1 MPGLP
6 DPGHSYA
13 IAKNE
18 ARIGWRKFRGKSTIQ
33 ALAAGVAVLFG
44 LVFTAG
50 AGFLGYIV
58 GQDVVDDPSSVLE
71 VASVAPASIAVFTL
85 FLTAYLTVIQFGD
98 IDARDGYLTT
108 LPARDVVGGL
118 LVAGYLRIGGMFSA
132 PLLVA
137 CAGFAAGAGEP
148 LVFPLAAVGLF
159 VLTLVSYLV
168 GFPLGAGVAYL
179 LGQSTTVERFK
190 PLLGLAAFVA
200 YFGLIL
206 TNTLDE
212 AVEPLVSVFQLSP
225 VAWFADLA
233 LLPAIPEASALQA
246 VAVLAG
252 SPVVGVLGVLAS
264 VRISER
270 RWYDDGVDA
279 EAKEAESASGG
290 RLDAV
295 LGRRT
300 AWVAR
305 KSWLRARRAPIKLLF
320 VAYPLFVLV
329 SPVQRSVEAGY
340 VTATLP
346 ATVALYGAWLTGA
359 LFTLNP
365 LGDEGAVLPVTT
377 ITGVSGREFVG
388 GLVAASSLVG
398 LPLTL
403 VVTTVLAV
411 LSPLPPLAVVC
422 TVVAAAVLPP
432 LAATVAAGVGTEFPK
447 YETTNVTRSREAV
460 IPSMWAFAGYTLVF
474 LVTAGFATG
483 VQAPFVAEPLADAL
497 GVSTAVVRVGSLTT
511 GVVLAGLAAGLGAR
525 RAVQT
530 FDEYTTDGQR

>member
-6 DPGHSYA
+6 DPSHSYA
-13 IAKNE
+13 IARNE
-18 ARIGWRKFRGKSTIQ
+18 VRVGWRKFRGKTTIQ

-44 LVFTAG
+44 LAFTAAATYG
-50 AGFLGYIV
+50 GYVAGQGV
-58 GQDVVDDPSSVLE
+58 ADDPSGVLDT
-71 VASVAPASIAVFTL
+71 ASLAPASIAVFVL
-85 FLTAYLTVIQFGD
+85 FMTAYLSAIQLGD

-118 LVAGYLRIGGMFSA
+118 LVAGYLRIGGMFSV

-137 CAGFAAGAGEP
+137 CAGFAAGSGTP
-148 LVFPLAAVGLF
+148 LVFPLAALGVL
-159 VLTLVSYLV
+159 VLTVVSFLI
-168 GFPLGAGVAYL
+168 GFPLGTGLAYL

-190 PLLGLAAFVA
+190 PLLGVAAFVG
-200 YFGLIL
+200 YFGLIM
-206 TNTLDE
+206 TNTLGE
-212 AVEPLVSVFQLSP
+212 AFEPVVEAFRVSP

-233 LLPAIPEASALQA
+233 LLPVVPSANTLQA
-246 VAVLAG
+246 GAVLAG
-252 SPVVGVLGVLAS
+252 AAVVGVFGVLAS
-264 VRISER
+264 VRASER
-270 RWYDDGVDA
+270 RWYDDGVAADA
-279 EAKEAESASGG
+279 EEGESASSGP
-290 RLDAV
+290 LDSL

-305 KSWLRARRAPIKLLF
+305 KSWLRARRAPVKLLF

-329 SPVQRSVEAGY
+329 TPIQQSVDAGH
-340 VTATLP
+340 VTTTLP
-346 ATVALYGAWLTGA
+346 ATVALYGAWLTGG

-388 GLVAASSLVG
+388 GLVTASTAVG

-403 VVTTVLAV
+403 VVTTLLAV
-411 LSPLPPLAVVC
+411 FSPLPPLAVGC

-447 YETTNVTRSREAV
+447 YEATNVTRSREAV

-474 LVTAGFATG
+474 LLTAGFATG
-483 VQAPFVAEPLADAL
+483 VQTPFVANPLADAL
-497 GVSTAVVRVGSLTT
+497 GVSTAAVRVGGLSV
-511 GVVLAGLAAGLGAR
+511 GVVLAGVAAALGAR
-525 RAVQT
+525 RAIRS
-530 FDEYTTDGQR
+530 FDEYTTDAR

>member
-18 ARIGWRKFRGKSTIQ
+18 ARIGWRNFRGKTTIQ
-33 ALAAGVAVLFG
+33 TLAGGVAVLFG
-44 LVFTAG
+44 LAFTVAAG
-50 AGFLGYIV
+50 YGGYLAGRGV
-58 GQDVVDDPSSVLE
+58 ADDPSGVLDT
-71 VASVAPASIAVFTL
+71 ASLAPASIAVFTL
-85 FLTAYLTVIQFGD
+85 FMTAYLTAIQLGD
-98 IDARDGYLTT
+98 VDARDGYLTT

-137 CAGFAAGAGEP
+137 CGGFAVGSGEP
-148 LVFPLAAVGLF
+148 LVFPLAAVG
-159 VLTLVSYLV
+159 VVSLTVVSYLV
-168 GFPLGAGVAYL
+168 GFPLGAGLTYL
-179 LGQSTTVERFK
+179 LGQSSTVARFK

-212 AVEPLVSVFQLSP
+212 AIEPLVAAFRVSP

-233 LLPAIPEASALQA
+233 LLPAVPGASPIQA
-246 VAVLAG
+246 SVVLVG
-252 SPVVGVLGVLAS
+252 SAVVGVLGVLAS
-264 VRISER
+264 VRVSER
-270 RWYDDGVDA
+270 RWYDDGVDTHA
-279 EAKEAESASGG
+279 EEGESASGG
-290 RLDAV
+290 PLDSL

-305 KSWLRARRAPIKLLF
+305 KSWLRARRAPVKLLF

-329 SPVQRSVEAGY
+329 TPIQQSVEAGH
-340 VTATLP
+340 VTTTLP
-346 ATVALYGAWLTGA
+346 ATIALYGAWFTGA

-365 LGDEGAVLPVTT
+365 LGDEGAVLPVTA

-388 GLVAASSLVG
+388 GLVTASTAVG

-403 VVTTVLAV
+403 VVTTLLAV

-432 LAATVAAGVGTEFPK
+432 LAATLAGGVGTEFPK
-447 YETTNVTRSREAV
+447 YEATNVTRSREAV
-460 IPSMWAFAGYTLVF
+460 VPSLWAFTGYTLVF
-474 LVTAGFATG
+474 LLTAGVATG
-483 VQAPFVAEPLADAL
+483 VQAPLVADSLADAL
-497 GVSTAVVRVGSLTT
+497 GTSTAAIRVGGLAT
-511 GVVLAGLAAGLGAR
+511 GVLLAGVAAAIAAR
-525 RAVQT
+525 RAVRA
-530 FDEYTTDGQR
+530 FDEFTTAAE